1 MEDAMNDE
9 SVGRVHWSFWAIG
22 AFALIWNVLG
32 SVNYLSQM
40 NADMVASLPETHRAI
55 IEGRPAWATGGFAIA
70 VFGGAFG
77 GLLLLLRK
85 SVAVYLFVASLLG
98 TIVTMIHTV
107 NIASSTI
114 DFSAVET
121 LVMIL
126 LPLAVAAFLIWYSR
140 YAQSKNW
147 IG

>member
-1 MEDAMNDE
+1 MNDE
-9 SVGRVHWSFWAIG
+9 PVGRVHWSFWAIG

-40 NADMVASLPETHRAI
+40 NTDLVASLPETHRAI

-70 VFGGAFG
+70 VFGGALG

-126 LPLAVAAFLIWYSR
+126 LPLAVAAFLIWYTR